1 MIKSRIEEI
10 KSLLNNEGFFMDMGI
25 DHSNHTFNVSVIDN
39 NNELVDVYSIG
50 LTELY
55 NKIFEDN
62 AEFRWTD
69 DMDN

>member
-1 MIKSRIEEI
+1 MSKSRIEEI

-39 NNELVDVYSIG
+39 NDELVDVYSIG

-55 NKIFEDN
+55 NKLFEDD
-62 AEFRWTD
+62 AEFRWTGD
-69 DMDN
+69 IDS